1 MSNNDDVIRCQIT
14 DYFSEEIDDSQNAVS
29 TLLENFELPDIGN
42 VKDTK
47 FALKMGKYN
56 FRLVVLESKIIF
68 LDARVKISRKLTA
81 SDSGLMGEAN
91 KLFAQVNSYPTIE
104 NG

>member
-1 MSNNDDVIRCQIT
+1 MTSSYG

-47 FALKMGKYN
+47 FALKMGKYT
-56 FRLVVLESKIIF
+56 
-68 LDARVKISRKLTA
+68 AWWRVCILKCTLCFVHAPILHA
-81 SDSGLMGEAN
+81 E
-91 KLFAQVNSYPTIE
+91 V
-104 NG
+104 

>member
-1 MSNNDDVIRCQIT
+1 MTHNDDAIWCQIT

-47 FALKMGKYN
+47 FALKMGKY
-56 FRLVVLESKIIF
+56 FIS
-68 LDARVKISRKLTA
+68 ARWR
-81 SDSGLMGEAN
+81 ER
-91 KLFAQVNSYPTIE
+91 AQTYF
-104 NG
+104 

>member
-1 MSNNDDVIRCQIT
+1 MSNNDDVITCQIT

-47 FALKMGKYN
+47 FALKMGKYL
-56 FRLVVLESKIIF
+56 FRLVVLGS
-68 LDARVKISRKLTA
+68 
-81 SDSGLMGEAN
+81 N
-91 KLFAQVNSYPTIE
+91 
-104 NG
+104 

>member
-1 MSNNDDVIRCQIT
+1 MTSSYG

-47 FALKMGKYN
+47 FALKMGKY
-56 FRLVVLESKIIF
+56 
-68 LDARVKISRKLTA
+68 TA
-81 SDSGLMGEAN
+81 
-91 KLFAQVNSYPTIE
+91 
-104 NG
+104 

>member
-1 MSNNDDVIRCQIT
+1 MSHNDDVIRCQIT

-47 FALKMGKYN
+47 FALKMGMLFPLGGAREQKFI
-56 FRLVVLESKIIF
+56 FRCP
-68 LDARVKISRKLTA
+68 
-81 SDSGLMGEAN
+81 G
-91 KLFAQVNSYPTIE
+91 
-104 NG
+104 

>member
-1 MSNNDDVIRCQIT
+1 MTSSYG

-47 FALKMGKYN
+47 FALKMGKYTARWCKSTAKCTLCFVHAHILHSN
-56 FRLVVLESKIIF
+56 VIFRRQS
-68 LDARVKISRKLTA
+68 
-81 SDSGLMGEAN
+81 
-91 KLFAQVNSYPTIE
+91 
-104 NG
+104 

>member
-1 MSNNDDVIRCQIT
+1 MMTSSYG

-56 FRLVVLESKIIF
+56 AWWR
-68 LDARVKISRKLTA
+68 
-81 SDSGLMGEAN
+81 
-91 KLFAQVNSYPTIE
+91 
-104 NG
+104 

>member
-1 MSNNDDVIRCQIT
+1 MSHNDDVIRCQIT

-47 FALKMGKYN
+47 FALKMGKY
-56 FRLVVLESKIIF
+56 
-68 LDARVKISRKLTA
+68 
-81 SDSGLMGEAN
+81 
-91 KLFAQVNSYPTIE
+91 LFSAWWRERAKTYF
-104 NG
+104 

>member
-47 FALKMGKYN
+47 FALKMG
-56 FRLVVLESKIIF
+56 
-68 LDARVKISRKLTA
+68 
-81 SDSGLMGEAN
+81 M
-91 KLFAQVNSYPTIE
+91 
-104 NG
+104 

>member
-1 MSNNDDVIRCQIT
+1 MSQNDDVIGCQIT

-56 FRLVVLESKIIF
+56 FRLVVLES
-68 LDARVKISRKLTA
+68 
-81 SDSGLMGEAN
+81 N
-91 KLFAQVNSYPTIE
+91 WLFFRRP
-104 NG
+104 G

>member
-1 MSNNDDVIRCQIT
+1 MSQNDDVIGCQIT

-56 FRLVVLESKIIF
+56 FHLMVLESN
-68 LDARVKISRKLTA
+68 L
-81 SDSGLMGEAN
+81 
-91 KLFAQVNSYPTIE
+91 LFFRRP
-104 NG
+104 G

>member
-1 MSNNDDVIRCQIT
+1 MSHNDDVIRCQIT

-47 FALKMGKYN
+47 FALKMG
-56 FRLVVLESKIIF
+56 
-68 LDARVKISRKLTA
+68 
-81 SDSGLMGEAN
+81 M
-91 KLFAQVNSYPTIE
+91 
-104 NG
+104 